1 MPSADAQQIANGHA
15 WSNHKGEFPE
25 FSTEAEFAEHIDQ
38 IMANPSASKKLAR
51 ARRAYWDDT
60 TRTVVIRDPNSPDMG
75 TAFRPRDGKAYFDN
89 LK

>member
-1 MPSADAQQIANGHA
+1 MPSAEAQQITNGHA

-38 IMANPSASKKLAR
+38 IMTNATASKKLAR
-51 ARRAYWDDT
+51 GRGTYWDDT
-60 TRTVVIRDPNSPDMG
+60 TRTVVIRDPNSSDIR
-75 TAFRPRDGKAYFDN
+75 TAFRPRGGKAYFDN